1 VNNMHIESM
10 NLSDLIPYANNAKLH
25 SAEQIKAIAASIK
38 EFGFNNPILLDKDN
52 GIIAGHGRCEAAKL
66 LELDVVPCIKLG
78 HLSDAQRRAYILAD
92 NRLAEIGSSWNMEIV
107 MLELEQLKLEEFDT
121 SLIGFDDIKL
131 EKIGEESEK
140 PEEKESKIKDEYM
153 IIVSFDDELS
163 QQTLWEQLKAD
174 GYNVRIP

>member
-1 VNNMHIESM
+1 VEVKHIE
-10 NLSDLIPYANNAKLH
+10 LSKLLPYINNAKVH
-25 SAEQIKAIAASIK
+25 SPEQIKAIAASIK
-38 EFGFNNPILLDKDN
+38 EFGFNNPVLIDANN

-66 LELDVVPCIKLG
+66 LELTTVPCIELA

-131 EKIGEESEK
+131 EKPPEE
-140 PEEKESKIKDEYM
+140 PEEKESKIKNEFM

>member
-1 VNNMHIESM
+1 MKVEQVK
-10 NLSDLIPYANNAKLH
+10 LSDLLPYVNNAKVH

-38 EFGFNNPILLDKDN
+38 EFGFNNPVLIDSKN

-66 LELDVVPCIKLG
+66 LELSSVPCICLD
-78 HLSDAQRRAYILAD
+78 HLSDTQRRAYILAD
-92 NRLAEIGSSWNMEIV
+92 NRLGEVGASWNMELVNI
-107 MLELEQLKLEEFDT
+107 ELEQLKLEDFDV

-131 EKIGEESEK
+131 EKLTEE

>member
-1 VNNMHIESM
+1 MEVKHIE
-10 NLSDLIPYANNAKLH
+10 LIKLLPYINNAKVH
-25 SAEQIKAIAASIK
+25 SPEQIKAIAASIK
-38 EFGFNNPILLDKDN
+38 EFGFNNPVLIDANN

-66 LELDVVPCIKLG
+66 LELSTVPCIELA

-92 NRLAEIGSSWNMEIV
+92 NRLAEVGSSWNMELV

-131 EKIGEESEK
+131 EKLSEEPEE
-140 PEEKESKIKDEYM
+140 PEEKESRIKDELM